1 MVPTPLQALP
11 LSQRPDGGD
20 GLNSQVTEKFSPLPA
35 PPQHWEVAL
44 QVSPVT
50 RQPLATAHTGTP
62 EPRSRHTLVQ
72 QVVGP
77 LGQGIPS
84 WLQLLVPPEP
94 PVSRHRP
101 AVEPA
106 GMPQTALQQSVSAW
120 QMSP

>member
-11 LSQRPDGGD
+11 LSQRPAGAF
-20 GLNSQVTEKFSPLPA
+20 SQATEKFWPLPA

-44 QVSPVT
+44 QESPVT
-50 RQPLATAHTGTP
+50 RQPPATAHTGTP

-77 LGQGIPS
+77 LGQGTPS

-94 PVSRHRP
+94 PVSWHRP
-101 AVEPA
+101 AVEPP
-106 GMPQTALQQSVSAW
+106 GISQTALQQSTLAW